1 MEPARDSET
10 EINKQPTE
18 HPGSIQSLLHG
29 SSKEVNDPT
38 PPQIP
43 HPSPRDL
50 IGYEQ
55 STSSRPSQSEFG
67 LEALSKQ
74 SENLIQPRPPDQRG
88 SAVLDTFIDELNS
101 MPKMG
106 LARTKKLLPSLP
118 TALPCVDLQDD
129 ASESRAAMEDD
140 DGLVHD
146 GDEED
151 HEISMD
157 EDGGAAS
164 ADAEPHVR
172 KQQSRQPSSTKR
184 KRLTHGALPVGHA
197 DSDTISDLR
206 IMKLIRAFHRQR
218 IAARVV
224 KQEQRSQAPETLS
237 STRHGKRASMSR
249 PSTTSAV
256 KEVIEGAQRAENE
269 NVIHC
274 RRVEAMQREMDILK
288 NTMEELRKERYPPT
302 NTEGLSDTS
311 PQWVDILNRMESI
324 ERENQQLKGES
335 QQSRDENRKIRNEFR
350 DAFTKIQ
357 GASKEQGRRLE
368 RVEYSLNKAELAHR
382 THAERLAT
390 VESQVRDEAKGRC
403 SELQRHQEANE
414 QTEEWIKLVET
425 KVDRVV
431 ARQPSV
437 PTKHTRVPDGAVSD
451 KVNEALMDA
460 KRHGDR
466 ARKAANEAMD
476 AMQEVKILV
485 HDVQSKSRDIASWS
499 AAMKDT
505 ANVVKGQKEAIHD
518 TITQVETKIKM
529 VMGSMEAQAERSRTN
544 VDFAKTEIV
553 QLDQERQAEMD
564 QAVKLIKQHA
574 AALDAMVR
582 KMHAGMETT
591 THNMRN
597 VQADATNKLEAIHKS
612 KDDMAAKVEEMKQLQ
627 IDIIK

>member
-1 MEPARDSET
+1 MQGRGALRKEFSSFTRCSRRIFLCVDGELGD
-10 EINKQPTE
+10 EGHGVIF
-18 HPGSIQSLLHG
+18 LLMYG
-29 SSKEVNDPT
+29 AYGV
-38 PPQIP
+38 
-43 HPSPRDL
+43 
-50 IGYEQ
+50 
-55 STSSRPSQSEFG
+55 
-67 LEALSKQ
+67 
-74 SENLIQPRPPDQRG
+74 
-88 SAVLDTFIDELNS
+88 
-101 MPKMG
+101 
-106 LARTKKLLPSLP
+106 KKPLPSLL
-118 TALPCVDLQDD
+118 TALPCIDLQDD
-129 ASESRAAMEDD
+129 ASESRDAMEDD

-172 KQQSRQPSSTKR
+172 KRQSGQPSSTKR

-197 DSDTISDLR
+197 DSHTISDLR

-218 IAARVV
+218 IAARLV
-224 KQEQRSQAPETLS
+224 KHEQRSQAPETLS
-237 STRHGKRASMSR
+237 STWHGKRASMSR

-269 NVIHC
+269 NVIHRC
-274 RRVEAMQREMDILK
+274 RFEAMQRKMDILK
-288 NTMEELRKERYPPT
+288 NTMEELCKERYPPT

-311 PQWVDILNRMESI
+311 PQRVDILNRIESI
-324 ERENQQLKGES
+324 KRENQQLKGES
-335 QQSRDENRKIRNEFR
+335 QQSRDENRKIRNELR

-368 RVEYSLNKAELAHR
+368 RVNYSLNQGELAHR

-390 VESQVRDEAKGRC
+390 VESQVRDEAKGRR
-403 SELQRHQEANE
+403 SELQRRQEANE
-414 QTEEWIKLVET
+414 QTEKWIKLVET
-425 KVDRVV
+425 KVNRVI
-431 ARQPSV
+431 ARPPSV
-437 PTKHTRVPDGAVSD
+437 PTEHTRVPDGAVSD
-451 KVNEALMDA
+451 EVNEALMDA
-460 KRHGDR
+460 KRHGDG

-476 AMQEVKILV
+476 AMQQVKILV

-518 TITQVETKIKM
+518 TITEVETKIKM
-529 VMGSMEAQAERSRTN
+529 AMGSMEAQAERSRTN

-564 QAVKLIKQHA
+564 QAITHIKQHA
-574 AALDAMVR
+574 AALDAMVAR
-582 KMHAGMETT
+582 KMHADMETT

-597 VQADATNKLEAIHKS
+597 VQADVTNTLEAIHKS
-612 KDDMAAKVEEMKQLQ
+612 KADMAGKFEEMKQLQ
-627 IDIIK
+627 IDIIKYVEKKRRESGMGSERSPSPGTDTHNPLHKKCAILEQLD